1 MTLHPADKAR
11 TILVVDDN
19 ALMRKLLV
27 RCLEEGG
34 HRVVETDDPRG
45 VPDLMRGLRPD
56 LVIMDVVM
64 PSLSGVELIRLIRA
78 DRDLARTLVVA
89 VTNLSTPTDMR
100 RFSDAGFDGHV
111 PKPIRPKDFLS
122 TITRY
127 LDGEG
132 ERIR

>member
-1 MTLHPADKAR
+1 MDAQPPDKAR

-19 ALMRKLLV
+19 ALMRKLFV

-45 VPDLMRGLRPD
+45 VPELMRGLKPD
-56 LVIMDVVM
+56 LVVMDVVM
-64 PSLSGVELIRLIRA
+64 PGLSGVDVVRMIRA
-78 DRDLARTLVVA
+78 DRELARTLVIA

-111 PKPIRPKDFLS
+111 PKPIRPKDFLA

-132 ERIR
+132 ERI

>member
-1 MTLHPADKAR
+1 MDAHPSDKAR

-19 ALMRKLLV
+19 ALMRKLFV

-45 VPDLMRGLRPD
+45 VPDLMRGLKPD

-64 PSLSGVELIRLIRA
+64 PGLSGVELIRLIRA

-100 RFSDAGFDGHV
+100 RFSDSGFDGHV
-111 PKPIRPKDFLS
+111 PKPIQPKDFLS

-127 LDGEG
+127 LDGKG
-132 ERIR
+132 ERIW

>member
-1 MTLHPADKAR
+1 MNVQSLTATR

-45 VPDLMRGLRPD
+45 VLDLMRALKPD

-64 PSLSGVELIRLIRA
+64 PGLSGVELVRLIRA
-78 DRDLARTLVVA
+78 DRALARTLVVA
-89 VTNLSTPTDMR
+89 VTNLSTPTDML
-100 RFSDAGFDGHV
+100 RFSSAGFDGHV
-111 PKPIRPKDFLS
+111 PKPIQPKDFLA

-127 LDGEG
+127 LDGKG
-132 ERIR
+132 ERI

>member
-1 MTLHPADKAR
+1 MDAQSLDRTR

-45 VPDLMRGLRPD
+45 VLDLMRALKPD

-64 PSLSGVELIRLIRA
+64 PGLSGVELVRMIRA
-78 DRDLARTLVVA
+78 DRALARTLVVA
-89 VTNLSTPTDMR
+89 VTNLSTPTDML
-100 RFSDAGFDGHV
+100 RFSNAGFDAHV
-111 PKPIRPKDFLS
+111 PKPIQPRDFLA
-122 TITRY
+122 TVNGY

-132 ERIR
+132 ERL